1 MSTLKTTNITHGSNS
16 GTENIVLDSSGNA
29 TINGNTTITG
39 NTTISGN
46 LSVTGTT
53 PTGIF
58 ASYALLAHITTGA
71 YKVPSE
77 GWETRPLTTELDPN
91 SIVTLDTAN
100 DRFSLGAGDY
110 MIKWKETF
118 YDTGDAKS
126 AFRKWDGSAYVNAD
140 NGDSF
145 DLAIAQYSHTTYPT
159 QVTTSG
165 TTRTTVPSGQTYTF
179 AIRHHV
185 DDNENGSSGGR
196 NTDHTTN
203 EVHAIVEIYKER

>member
-58 ASYALLAHITTGA
+58 ASYALLAHITTGS
-71 YKVPSE
+71 YSVPNNN
-77 GWETRPLTTELDPN
+77 WNTRPLTTELDPF

-100 DRFSLGAGDY
+100 DRFSLGAGTY

-118 YDTGDAKS
+118 YDQGDAKS
-126 AFRKWDGSAYVNAD
+126 AFRKWDGSGYVNAD
-140 NGDSF
+140 NGESF
-145 DLAIAQYSHTTYPT
+145 DIAINQYSHTTYPT
-159 QVTTSG
+159 QVITTG

-185 DDNENGSSGGR
+185 DDSSHASSGGR

-203 EVHAIVEIYKER
+203 EVHALIEIYKER